1 MVKKLILALSIA
13 FSSSLLYA
21 TSTVGVASVSI
32 LDIHSWTYEGDRPA
46 NPNNDFPPPYDSNIT
61 TVSFTEVGQA
71 NGGQTETG
79 TGVLVFDG
87 DVLTFGSLLLPDF
100 DINISSGGGT
110 DISASGATINF
121 STPKTINTG
130 LNNLAPSASNTNGGF
145 LVDGGQAIVA
155 DFSTLNTVVTDCA
168 GPPDPNGILPLSLTG
183 ACPALSYLNLDGVKY
198 ILEGSIT
205 PEGGDTL
212 TLTLETDN
220 TSILV
225 VEIVTETTASSAP
238 FNVPIPT
245 IALGLLACLLTGAL
259 LTCMSL
265 LSS

>member
-1 MVKKLILALSIA
+1 M
-13 FSSSLLYA
+13 
-21 TSTVGVASVSI
+21 
-32 LDIHSWTYEGDRPA
+32 
-46 NPNNDFPPPYDSNIT
+46 
-61 TVSFTEVGQA
+61 
-71 NGGQTETG
+71 
-79 TGVLVFDG
+79 
-87 DVLTFGSLLLPDF
+87 LTFGSLLLPDF

-198 ILEGSIT
+198 ILEGSVT

-245 IALGLLACLLTGAL
+245 IALGLLACLLLVASGRRKTP
-259 LTCMSL
+259 
-265 LSS
+265 